1 MKALSTM
8 RRPHFSINVKTMVCL
23 QLYFSVKQVGIL
35 IAQIY
40 VFVTDPATTQKMNK
54 NRSQS
59 KLSTMIGRSIG
70 RYIDISRIS
79 EFLLDIEN

>member
-1 MKALSTM
+1 M

-59 KLSTMIGRSIG
+59 KLSTMIERSRG

>member
-1 MKALSTM
+1 M

-59 KLSTMIGRSIG
+59 KLSTMIERNIE